1 MITVTGD
8 ARAAG
13 VDAMFAEAAALHE
26 AVRRDGF
33 GPLLAVADA
42 IAAAFAA
49 GRKVLVFGNGGSAA
63 DAQHFAAELAVR
75 FERDRQALPA
85 LALTTDSSV
94 VTAVGNDFG
103 FVQVFARQIEA
114 LGAPGDVAIGITTS
128 GTSANVCEAFERAR
142 ARGLVTIALTGRDG
156 GKAGSLADL
165 HLNVPHASTARVQ
178 EVQRTQ
184 IHAICWLVEQGLS
197 QDGASD

>member
-1 MITVTGD
+1 MTGD
-8 ARAAG
+8 ERTAG
-13 VDAMFAEAAALHE
+13 VDAIFTEAAALHD
-26 AVRRDGF
+26 AVRREGF
-33 GPLLAVADA
+33 GPLLAIADA
-42 IAAAFAA
+42 IATAFAA

-75 FERDRQALPA
+75 FERERQALPA

-94 VTAVGNDFG
+94 LTAVGNDLG

-114 LGAPGDVAIGITTS
+114 LGAPGDVAVGITTS
-128 GTSANVCEAFERAR
+128 GASSNVRAALDAAR
-142 ARGLVTIALTGRDG
+142 TRGLVTVALTGNDG
-156 GKAGSLADL
+156 GVAGSIADL

-184 IHAICWLVEQGLS
+184 IHAICWLVEQGLA
-197 QDGASD
+197 QDGARD